1 MTSFLSAY
9 EVKGKTALIT
19 GAGRGIGK
27 GIAWV
32 LAEAGV
38 QCAINA
44 RTTRYVEPLVAEM
57 RKAGYKA
64 VSVIGDGTTQEGAD
78 AMGKAAL
85 KKLGHIDILVNNIGD
100 AVLKPLVALPGKDP
114 KNVMSDADV
123 KYQMD
128 INFMNAVY
136 VSRALGPH
144 LLKQGKGRVINIG
157 SILGDMARADAAVNG
172 AAKAAL
178 HQFTKALA
186 VEWAPYGITVN
197 CIAPGYFPDEVTA
210 GKEGVQEYVRLSKK
224 TVPLKRIG
232 ELHEVGL
239 LTLYLASEAASY
251 MTGQTIFL
259 DGGMTL

>member
-1 MTSFLSAY
+1 MSTYLSAY
-9 EVKGKTALIT
+9 DIKGKTALIT

-27 GIAWV
+27 GIGWV

-38 QCAINA
+38 RCAINA
-44 RTTRYVEPLVAEM
+44 RTTKHVDPLVAEM
-57 RKAGYKA
+57 RAQGYDA
-64 VSVIGDGTTQEGAD
+64 VSVIGDGTTQVGAN
-78 AMGKAAL
+78 ALGEEAL

-100 AVLKPLVALPGKDP
+100 AVLKPLVPLPGKDP
-114 KNVMSDADV
+114 TNVMSDADV
-123 KYQMD
+123 QFQMD

-144 LLKQGKGRVINIG
+144 LLERGNGRVINIG
-157 SILGDMARADAAVNG
+157 SILADIARKNTAVNAG
-172 AAKAAL
+172 AKAAL

-210 GKEGVQEYVRLSKK
+210 GKEGVQEYVEMAKK
-224 TVPLKRIG
+224 EVPLRRIG

-239 LTLYLASEAASY
+239 LTLYLASPAANY
-251 MTGQTIFL
+251 MTGQVIYL